1 MLPPR
6 LLVPLAAVAAA
17 IAAGG
22 APAPPT
28 KAAFHFN
35 YDILP
40 ILQRQGCGSAYCHGS
55 AKGRGGFKLS
65 LFASDPEADH
75 RAITRDLDGRR
86 LDLLNSRNSLLL
98 KKPSRTVPHEGGL
111 RLPKDSTEYA
121 AIEEWIR
128 NGARYSDG
136 VAITIQALELARTD
150 DGSRVQARA
159 RFRQGKEVLW
169 RNVTGLCVFTCSDE
183 RVCEVD
189 KDGNLTLKGPG
200 EAWVFAR
207 YAGQN
212 ARLAVRKRYPHQR
225 HGEVSQPLGV
235 DHPLDRAWLQ
245 RLSELGLEP
254 SPKAPPHVL
263 ARRLHLDLVDRP
275 PSPIELQRFL
285 GLPENDRVAKT
296 ADRLLT
302 RNRREF
308 GHKFARHL
316 AEWMEVPDPQTD
328 ANVPAPRRGLYQ
340 RLRDELVRELVTGTS
355 LPDLAAK
362 LLSGN
367 HQIVTRFADPRDRS
381 EFVGRAFLG
390 TRIGCA
396 RCHNHPLDRWEQK
409 DNLSFSAWFANRRPD
424 PQRKGAFVEGIMFHP
439 ETGEPVEP
447 KLLPNTSREPRAGLD
462 HAATVRWYVLTGAK
476 DIFYRNL
483 ANRVFAA
490 LMGCGLVEPLDDHR
504 LSNPACH
511 ESLLPLLA
519 RQLEE
524 HDLAGL
530 ARFIVTSQL
539 YQQASRPSN
548 SSRQDGT
555 ASARLR
561 FLALREARPLAS
573 AGFKNSVVRVL
584 GVPIAERLPDSPLAR
599 QLALLNGGFL
609 HRALEQQN
617 NIDAI
622 LDLTEK
628 PEDQLRE
635 IFLLVLSRPPRPE
648 EERRFGPLLQGR
660 DPSVR
665 RARAREL
672 TFALLVSREF
682 GSNR

>member
-1 MLPPR
+1 MLPR
-6 LLVPLAAVAAA
+6 CLLASLAALAAA

-22 APAPPT
+22 TPEPPPKAPP
-28 KAAFHFN
+28 KAAFHFD

-65 LFASDPEADH
+65 LFGSDPEADY

-86 LDLLNSRNSLLL
+86 LDLTNSKNSLLL
-98 KKPSRTVPHEGGL
+98 KKPSRTVSHKGGL
-111 RLPKDSTEYA
+111 KLPKDSDEYA
-121 AIEEWIR
+121 AVEKWIR

-136 VAITIQALELARTD
+136 VAITVEALELVRTD
-150 DGSRVQARA
+150 RGNRVQARA
-159 RFRQGKEVLW
+159 RFRQDQEVLW
-169 RNVTGLCVFTCSDE
+169 RDVTGLCVFTCSDE
-183 RVCEVD
+183 RVCEID
-189 KDGNLTLKGPG
+189 KDGNLSLKGPG

-207 YAGQN
+207 YAGRN
-212 ARLAVRKRYPHQR
+212 SRLAVRQSYPHK
-225 HGEVSQPLGV
+225 PLDREA
-235 DHPLDRAWLQ
+235 DHPLDKAWLE

-275 PSPIELQRFL
+275 PTPIELQRFL
-285 GLPENDRVAKT
+285 ELPEKERVTKT
-296 ADRLLT
+296 TDRLLT
-302 RNRREF
+302 RNRKEF
-308 GHKFARHL
+308 GHKFARHM

-328 ANVPAPRRGLYQ
+328 ANVPAPRRTLYRQ
-340 RLRDELVRELVTGTS
+340 LRDDLSKELVSGTS
-355 LPDLAAK
+355 LSDLAAK

-367 HQIVTRFADPRDRS
+367 HRMVMRFSDPRDRA

-396 RCHNHPLDRWEQK
+396 RCHNHPLDRWEQQ
-409 DNLSFSAWFANRRPD
+409 DHLAFSAWFADRRPD
-424 PQRKGAFVEGIMFHP
+424 PKKQGAFVEGILFHP
-439 ETGEPVEP
+439 ETGKPVEP
-447 KLLPNTSREPRAGLD
+447 RLLPNTDRKPAASLD

-476 DIFYRNL
+476 DLFYRNL

-490 LMGCGLVEPLDDHR
+490 LVGRGLVEPLDDHR

-511 ESLLPLLA
+511 ESLLPVLA
-519 RQLEE
+519 RHLEE
-524 HDLAGL
+524 HDLGGL
-530 ARFIVTSQL
+530 ARFIVTSRL
-539 YQQASRPSN
+539 YQQDSRPTGNN
-548 SSRQDGT
+548 ST

-561 FLALREARPLAS
+561 FLAQREAKPLAS
-573 AGFKNSVVRVL
+573 AGFKNAVVRVL

-599 QLALLNGGFL
+599 QLALLNGDFL

-622 LDLTEK
+622 LDLTRK

-635 IFLLVLSRPPRPE
+635 IFRLVLSRPPRPE
-648 EERRFGPLLQGR
+648 EERRFGPLLTGR
-660 DPSVR
+660 
-665 RARAREL
+665 AQAREL
-672 TFALLVSREF
+672 TFALLASREF

>member
-6 LLVPLAAVAAA
+6 LLMPLAALAAA
-17 IAAGG
+17 IVTGS
-22 APAPPT
+22 APPEPPPP
-28 KAAFHFN
+28 KPAFHFD

-65 LFASDPEADH
+65 LFGSDPEADY
-75 RAITRDLDGRR
+75 RAITRDLGGRR
-86 LDLLNSRNSLLL
+86 LDLQNSKNSLLL
-98 KKPSRTVPHEGGL
+98 KKPSRTVRHEGGL
-111 RLPKDSTEYA
+111 KLPKSSAEYA

-128 NGARYSDG
+128 NGAHYSDG
-136 VAITIQALELARTD
+136 VAITIERLELARTD
-150 DGSRVQARA
+150 NGSRVQARA
-159 RFRQGKEVLW
+159 RFRQRKEVLW
-169 RNVTGLCVFTCSDE
+169 RDVTGLCVFTCSDE

-189 KDGNLTLKGPG
+189 KNGNLTLNGPG

-207 YAGQN
+207 YSGQN
-212 ARLAVRKRYPHQR
+212 ARLAVRRSYSHKPR
-225 HGEVSQPLGV
+225 HDETN
-235 DHPLDRAWLQ
+235 HPLDKAWLQ
-245 RLSELGLEP
+245 RLAELGLEP
-254 SPKAPPHVL
+254 SAKAPPHVL
-263 ARRLHLDLVDRP
+263 ARRLYLDLVDRP

-285 GLPENDRVAKT
+285 RLPEKERVTKT

-302 RNRREF
+302 RHHREF
-308 GHKFARHL
+308 GRKFARHM

-328 ANVPAPRRGLYQ
+328 ANVPRPRRALYQ
-340 RLRDELVRELVTGTS
+340 RLREDLSRELVSGTS
-355 LPDLAAK
+355 LPDLVAK

-367 HQIVTRFADPRDRS
+367 HQIVLRFTDPRDRA

-409 DNLSFSAWFANRRPD
+409 DNLAFSAWFANRRPD
-424 PQRKGAFVEGIMFHP
+424 PQRQGAFVEGILFHP

-447 KLLPNTSREPRAGLD
+447 KLLPNTDRQRPAGLD
-462 HAATVRWYVLTGAK
+462 HAASVRWYVLTGAK

-490 LMGCGLVEPLDDHR
+490 LIGRGLVEPLDDHR

-511 ESLLPLLA
+511 ESLLPVLA
-519 RQLEE
+519 RHLEE
-524 HDLAGL
+524 HDLTGL
-530 ARFIVTSQL
+530 ARFIVTSLL
-539 YQQASRPSN
+539 YQQDSRPTGGG
-548 SSRQDGT
+548 QHT

-561 FLALREARPLAS
+561 FLAQREAKPLAS
-573 AGFKNSVVRVL
+573 AAFKNAVVRVL
-584 GVPIAERLPDSPLAR
+584 GAPIAERLPDSPLAR

-609 HRALEQQN
+609 HLALEQQN

-622 LDLTEK
+622 LDLTQE
-628 PEDQLRE
+628 PADQLRE
-635 IFLLVLSRPPRPE
+635 IFLLVLSRPPWPE
-648 EERRFGPLLQGR
+648 EQKRFAHLLRGS
-660 DPSVR
+660 DR

-672 TFALLVSREF
+672 TFALLASREF